1 VNKTTFAAEQ
11 LFSEHRLGV
20 AMAESDLDALVAHS
34 SRNYFYLSGFTSLDY
49 TIEPESASF
58 AVFPR
63 GGSSPV
69 LTIPRSEQMTLLAE
83 PVRSREIL
91 LTGSFH
97 VEGYEPPFTSG
108 APTPREA
115 LVEALR
121 NIGADRGRIGVES
134 ELFPTKMDKWLREQ
148 LPDAELVD
156 ASEILRNLR
165 MVKTPEEVSRIRRAC
180 VATDA
185 AITDAIPAVRPGM
198 TERAVARLIARRLV
212 DHEVNPVYV
221 QVATGAAAGL
231 CGPSDRIVAEGDVIR
246 ADVAAT
252 VRGYHSDLGR
262 SFAIGQPTKRQLDL
276 YRAARH
282 ALDVAID
289 AVVAGATVASV
300 FEAGLSAWHDA
311 GYPQVRRHHIGHGI
325 GLQAHEAPMIAPDST
340 TVLTPAMVL
349 AVEVPYYVFGVGGFA
364 PEDIV
369 VVQED
374 GRERFTVAPA
384 ELPIA

>member
-1 VNKTTFAAEQ
+1 VDQPTLAAEQ
-11 LFSEHRLGV
+11 LFSEQRLAL

-49 TIEPESASF
+49 TIEPEAANF

-63 GGSSPV
+63 DGSSPV
-69 LTIPRSEQMTLLAE
+69 LTIPRSDQMTLLTE
-83 PVRSREIL
+83 PVRSEEIL
-91 LTGSFH
+91 LTGSFQ
-97 VEGYEPPFTSG
+97 VEGYEPPFTGG

-115 LVEALR
+115 LVQALR

-134 ELFPTKMDKWLREQ
+134 ELLPTKMDKWLREQ
-148 LPDAELVD
+148 LPDATLVD
-156 ASEILRNLR
+156 ASEILRSLR

-185 AITDAIPAVRPGM
+185 AIATAIPAVHPGM
-198 TERAVARLIARRLV
+198 TEREVARLIARELV
-212 DHEVNPVYV
+212 DRDVKPVYV

-231 CGPSDRIVAEGDVIR
+231 CGPSDRIVSEGDVIR

-252 VRGYHSDLGR
+252 FRGYHSDLGR
-262 SFAIGQPTKRQLDL
+262 SFAIGQPTQQQLDL

-282 ALDVAID
+282 ALEVAID
-289 AVVAGATVASV
+289 AVAVGATVASV

-325 GLQAHEAPMIAPDST
+325 GLQAHEAPMIAPGST
-340 TVLTPAMVL
+340 ALLTPGMVL

-374 GRERFTVAPA
+374 GCERFTVAPP